1 MNRSRL
7 HRLGLG
13 ALFIA
18 LTLTAFL
25 PATGPK
31 KIAHYSIDGPFCS
44 GCVGSLTAMTEKIDG
59 VEEVRVDIEAPGV
72 MVTFDAEKTTAE
84 AIQKLINEETTFNLA
99 LKEVKDKETRSRSS
113 FGLPCC

>member
-18 LTLTAFL
+18 LATTAFL
-25 PATGPK
+25 PASGPK
-31 KIAHYSIDGPFCS
+31 KTAHYDIKGVFCS
-44 GCVGSLTAMTEKIDG
+44 GCVSGLKAMAKQIEG
-59 VEEVRVDIEAPGV
+59 VEEVKVDIEAPSV
-72 MVTFDAEKTTAE
+72 VITFDAEKTTAE
-84 AIQKLINEETTFNLA
+84 AIQKSINDETEFNLA
-99 LKEVKDKETRSRSS
+99 LKEVKDKPEDSGSA